1 MRLTLEKYTP
11 MAFLMGLALLI
22 SLSVVSYRSLSEL
35 TRTADQVTDTLRV
48 ITRLEETLSD
58 FKDVAIGYRSYVLT
72 GKESYLDV
80 YRRARQDMD
89 FNFQELRNMT
99 ADDPRQGQRLDEL
112 ERLKQRIFDRSEEVI
127 RTRRTQGVNDAL
139 MLLERDAGQTL
150 MDEIRRVIKEMEAEE
165 AQLLQLREAA
175 ARSSA
180 RRATTVLLTGSSI
193 GALLTGLAILAV
205 RRGLERRKRADALLR
220 RLNIE
225 LERRVA
231 ERTAEL
237 SAATL
242 RLKFA
247 LDGARL
253 GAWAVDLSHGRLWFD
268 EASEVMHGVGPDDPI
283 NNIEEASVNI
293 HPEDRA
299 VVLAR
304 FQEAVQKR
312 TGLECEYRVVMPDGG
327 VRWIA
332 SRGQVAY
339 QDTDGPQPFKMFGI
353 MQDVTDRKQAEAERE
368 QMLGIEQAARQ
379 TAEEANRM
387 KDQFLAVLSHEL
399 RSPLNAIVGYA
410 NLIRGGRHKPE
421 ETPRM
426 LEIILR
432 NARAQHQLI
441 EDLLDVSRAITG
453 KMGLNL
459 GPVEPEMVVQ
469 KALDTVRPA
478 AAAKQITLDTTS
490 DPTVGVISGD
500 ADRLQQAVWNLLSNA
515 VKFTPAGG
523 RVTVRLARVDPY
535 VEIAVS
541 DTGKGIKP
549 EYLSHVFDR
558 FSQEDYS
565 TTRRYGGLGLGL
577 SIVRHITELHGGTVR
592 AASDGEGRG
601 STFTIRL
608 PLTVGQLAQPQTK
621 ASHETADFTP
631 RETEWGLDG
640 ARVLVVDDDPDTRQL
655 LKQIMENHGAA
666 VTTAASA
673 AEALEMI
680 GSAPPDALVADI
692 GMPGEDGYSLMRK
705 IRELPPDRG
714 GGVPALALTA
724 YARPEDRVRAMRAGF
739 QHYVT
744 KPVEPNELAAV
755 VANLTGRLNDPLPL

>member
-35 TRTADQVTDTLRV
+35 TRTTDQVTDTLRV

-58 FKDVAIGYRSYVLT
+58 FKDIAIGYRSYVLT
-72 GKESYLDV
+72 GKESYLEV

-89 FNFQELRNMT
+89 FNFRELRNMT
-99 ADDPRQGQRLDEL
+99 ADDLRQRQRLDEL

-139 MLLERDAGQTL
+139 ILLERDAGQTL
-150 MDEIRRVIKEMEAEE
+150 MDEIRRVIKEIEADETH
-165 AQLLQLREAA
+165 LLQLREAA
-175 ARSSA
+175 AQLSA

-205 RRGLERRKRADALLR
+205 RRGLERRERADALLR

-253 GAWAVDLSHGRLWFD
+253 GAWAVDLSDGRLWFD

-283 NNIEEASVNI
+283 NNIEEAGVNI

-304 FQEAVQKR
+304 FQEAVQSF
-312 TGLECEYRVVMPDGG
+312 TGLDCEYRVVIPDRG

-339 QDTDGPQPFKMFGI
+339 PNTDDPQPFKMFGI
-353 MQDVTDRKQAEAERE
+353 MQDVTERKQAEAEHERL
-368 QMLGIEQAARQ
+368 LGIEQAARQ

-387 KDQFLAVLSHEL
+387 KDEFLAVLSHEL

-410 NLIRGGRHKPE
+410 ELMRGGRRKPE

-441 EDLLDVSRAITG
+441 EDLLDVSRSITG

-478 AAAKQITLDTTS
+478 AAAKQITLDATS
-490 DPTVGVISGD
+490 DPAVGVISGD

-523 RVTVRLARVDPY
+523 RVKVRLARVDPH

-549 EYLSHVFDR
+549 EYLPHVFDR

-577 SIVRHITELHGGTVR
+577 SIVRHITELHGGTVH

-601 STFTIRL
+601 ATFTIRL
-608 PLTVGQLAQPQTK
+608 PLTAVQMARPQTK
-621 ASHETADFTP
+621 TSYETADFTP
-631 RETEWGLDG
+631 HETECELDG
-640 ARVLVVDDDPDTRQL
+640 AHVLVVDDDADTRQL
-655 LKQIMENHGAA
+655 LKQIMENHGAT

-673 AEALEMI
+673 AEALEVI
-680 GSAPPDALVADI
+680 EVAPPDALVADI

-724 YARPEDRVRAMRAGF
+724 YARPEDRARAMTAGF

-744 KPVEPNELAAV
+744 KPVEPDELAAV

>member
-1 MRLTLEKYTP
+1 

-35 TRTADQVTDTLRV
+35 TRTADQVTDSLRV
-48 ITRLEETLSD
+48 ITQLEETLSD
-58 FKDVAIGYRSYVLT
+58 FKDIAIGYRSYVLT

-80 YRRARQDMD
+80 YRQARQDMD
-89 FNFQELRNMT
+89 FNFRELRNMT
-99 ADDPRQGQRLDEL
+99 ADDPRQRQRLDEL
-112 ERLKQRIFDRSEEVI
+112 EQLKQRSFDRSEEIV
-127 RTRRTQGVNDAL
+127 RTRRTQGVNETL
-139 MLLERDAGQTL
+139 ILLERDAGQTPAT
-150 MDEIRRVIKEMEAEE
+150 EIRQVIKEMEAEE
-165 AQLLQLREAA
+165 AHLLQLHEAA
-175 ARSSA
+175 ARASA
-180 RRATTVLLTGSSI
+180 RRATTVLLMGSSI

-237 SAATL
+237 SAATR

-253 GAWAVDLSHGRLWFD
+253 GAWAMDLSDGRLWFD
-268 EASEVMHGVGPDDPI
+268 EASEVMHGVGSDDPI
-283 NNIEEASVNI
+283 TNIEEAGVNI

-304 FQEAVQKR
+304 FRGVVQSL
-312 TGLECEYRVVMPDGG
+312 TELECEYRVVMPDGA

-339 QDTDGPQPFKMFGI
+339 SDKDEPQPFKMFGI
-353 MQDVTDRKQAEAERE
+353 MQDVTERKQAEAERE
-368 QMLGIEQAARQ
+368 QLLGAEQAARQ

-387 KDQFLAVLSHEL
+387 KDEFLAVLSHEL

-410 NLIRGGRHKPE
+410 NMMRGGRHKPE
-421 ETPRM
+421 ETPRV

-432 NARAQHQLI
+432 NARAQQQLI
-441 EDLLDVSRAITG
+441 EDLLDVSGAITG

-459 GPVEPEMVVQ
+459 GTVEPEMVVQ
-469 KALDTVRPA
+469 KALDTVRSA

-490 DPTVGVISGD
+490 DPAVGVISGD

-523 RVTVRLARVDPY
+523 RVTVRLARVDHY

-541 DTGKGIKP
+541 DTGKGINP
-549 EYLSHVFDR
+549 EYLPHVFDR

-577 SIVRHITELHGGTVR
+577 SIVRHITELHGGTAHV
-592 AASDGEGRG
+592 ASDGEGRG
-601 STFTIRL
+601 ATFTIRL
-608 PLTVGQLAQPQTK
+608 PLTAGLMAQPQTEN
-621 ASHETADFTP
+621 SHETAGFPP
-631 RETEWGLDG
+631 REMESELDG
-640 ARVLVVDDDPDTRQL
+640 ARVLVVDDDLDTRQL
-655 LKQIMENHGAA
+655 LKQIMENHGAE
-666 VTTAASA
+666 VRTAASA

-680 GSAPPDALVADI
+680 SAAPPDAVVADI

-705 IRELPPDRG
+705 IRNLPPDRG

-724 YARPEDRVRAMRAGF
+724 YARPEDRVRAMTAGF
-739 QHYVT
+739 QYYVT
-744 KPVEPNELAAV
+744 KPVEPDELAAV
-755 VANLTGRLNDPLPL
+755 VANLTVRLNDPLPL